1 MGTALRNLK
10 EQCTAQEESIG
21 GKGKLTTDLI
31 TKIRDYYGRAIEDNH
46 ADIN

>member
-21 GKGKLTTDLI
+21 GKGKLTNDLI
-31 TKIRDYYGRAIEDNH
+31 TKIRTIMGVQ
-46 ADIN
+46 